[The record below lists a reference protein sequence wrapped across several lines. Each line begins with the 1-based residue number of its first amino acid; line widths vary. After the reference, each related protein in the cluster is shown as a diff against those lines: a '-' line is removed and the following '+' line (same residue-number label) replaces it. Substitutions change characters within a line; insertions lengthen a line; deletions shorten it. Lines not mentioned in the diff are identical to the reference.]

1 MAFTVLESEKEDFIN
16 YNRLVRN
23 RARKKIVL
31 FPETQHVNWNNVPL
45 DPSTG
50 LEGNCPT
57 WNKGLVSA
65 AVQSTLRKPPPP
77 HSTSLPTSM
86 PAV

>member
-16 YNRLVRN
+16 YNCLVRN

-57 WNKGLVSA
+57 WNKGLASA
-65 AVQSTLRKPPPP
+65 LQC
-77 HSTSLPTSM
+77 SLL
-86 PAV
+86 